1 MNSHTPAPEP
11 GREPVAPEGG
21 SGQDAQQA
29 PGQPTGAPAPQQQD
43 RPQYGLRAAD
53 LGLPS
58 PYEQYQREQEAEAQA
73 RAAQQGGWQGQGQQ
87 GGWQAQQQPGPY
99 APHQGPYAPQPGAQS
114 WQTPMQPGPWFQG
127 TPPEKPQEP
136 RTIGWAF
143 WLILSGCAFGLI
155 SSLQVFLGMDLDE
168 LFRRALE
175 EAPASTRDILS
186 RQSGDSLKGMVI
198 ASMVITLVLTV
209 ALYLLVAIFVKKGHH
224 WARVLGT
231 VLAAISVTGF
241 GSASLLDLLSI
252 LCGVVA
258 IVLCWLPDSGAYFA
272 RMKHYKDFQK
282 FARFRAPL

>member
-1 MNSHTPAPEP
+1 MNSHTPTPEP

-29 PGQPTGAPAPQQQD
+29 PGQPAGAQAPLQQDRPQQD

-58 PYEQYQREQEAEAQA
+58 PYEKYQRDQEAEA
-73 RAAQQGGWQGQGQQ
+73 RAAQQGGWQGH
-87 GGWQAQQQPGPY
+87 AQQQPGPY

-114 WQTPMQPGPWFQG
+114 WQTPVQPGPWYQG
-127 TPPEKPQEP
+127 APPEKPQEP

-175 EAPASTRDILS
+175 QAPASTRDILS

-198 ASMVITLVLTV
+198 ASMVITLILTV

-241 GSASLLDLLSI
+241 GSPSLLDLLSI

-258 IVLCWLPDSGAYFA
+258 IVLCWLPDSGAFFA
-272 RMKHYKDFQK
+272 RMKLYRDFQK